1 MHLSSTDIDKL
12 DRIRR
17 LNIINSVTGIK
28 PGNLIGTISD
38 DGHTNLAIFSSVV
51 HLGSNPALLGFV
63 IRPYGEVRRH
73 TYENIMENGY
83 YTINHIHAAFI
94 ERAHYTS
101 AKFDEQES
109 EFEYCNLTE
118 EYLPG
123 FRAPFVAESRLKM
136 GMKFLQKIPIEAN
149 GTELVIGQIQ
159 HLIVPD
165 EVIDDKG
172 YVDLAGLNTVGIGG
186 LNSYYQLQQIGQF
199 PYARRKQVPDFRNDA
214 Q

>member
-1 MHLSSTDIDKL
+1 MHLNSTDIEQL

-38 DGHTNLAIFSSVV
+38 DGLTNLAIFSSVV

-63 IRPYGEVRRH
+63 IRPHGEVKRH
-73 TYENIMENGY
+73 TYENIMENGH
-83 YTINHIHAAFI
+83 YTINHVHAGFI

-101 AKFDEQES
+101 AKFEEQES
-109 EFEYCNLTE
+109 EFEYCGLTE

-136 GMKFLQKIPIEAN
+136 GMKLLQTIPIEAN
-149 GTELVIGQIQ
+149 GTELVIGEIQ
-159 HLIVPD
+159 HLIVAD
-165 EVIDDKG
+165 EVVNEQG
-172 YVDLAGLNTVGIGG
+172 YIDLAGLDTVGIGG
-186 LNSYYQLQQIGQF
+186 LNRYYQLQQIGQF
-199 PYARRKQVPDFRNDA
+199 PYARRREVPDFKNK
-214 Q
+214 